1 MANTIN
7 TRIVLR
13 NGTAAEW
20 EAVKDSVEKA
30 LLVGEMG
37 VETDTGLFKLGKKHP
52 TEDRLCT
59 WAELEYAN
67 DVPDLSGVTNSVKE
81 ATTLEG
87 LGDGAV
93 VGDVGIVK
101 TLISQE
107 PKKDTDG
114 NIEKDEQG
122 NPIYINQKYS
132 YTAYVWS
139 EIAENQ
145 YDWAAMDGNYS
156 AENVF
161 TSKDITLA
169 GDFGK
174 DGRGDKITTIGN
186 KKIGDTFAAGSSIQ
200 SILLGILSKTLQ
212 PSVTNPTASISI
224 ASVTAKEV
232 GETYTKPTATLT
244 TNAGSY
250 TYGPA
255 TGVTYDSGNVRIAS
269 GAEPGTLGTALSNIP
284 YKDSTSKA
292 GVVTLTLSASEYG
305 THQKKTEDYVTDAD
319 QTHTKA
325 YFTDTGHTYTFSGI
339 AKNNASTAI
348 AVDNLGEQSNPKKEI
363 SANVVTVADKTSSTI
378 KGGRYCFYGVCN
390 NTLTADNTTKCHYKK
405 PSFDIS
411 TLVSEDV
418 RSLKKSDLNGGLP
431 ATLEVPLNSTQVIFA
446 APANKYK
453 TLTAKDGNAQDAT
466 VSFDKKTGVK
476 VEGAIAKIGE
486 ASTAIDYDVWY
497 VTWTDPIASAKA
509 LKLTWA

>member
-1 MANTIN
+1 MATIN
-7 TRIVLR
+7 TRVVLR
-13 NGTAAEW
+13 NDTAANW
-20 EAVKDSVEKA
+20 ELIKDNLELA
-30 LLVGEMG
+30 LKEGEMG
-37 VETDTGLFKLGKKHP
+37 IENDTGLFKLGKKHG

-67 DVPDLSGVTNSVKE
+67 EIPEVDLSTVTNNVKE
-81 ATTLEG
+81 AATLAG
-87 LGDGAV
+87 LGNGTV

-101 TLISQE
+101 APLYEGATE
-107 PKKDTDG
+107 
-114 NIEKDEQG
+114 
-122 NPIYINQKYS
+122 
-132 YTAYVWS
+132 YTYTGYVWNGTAWS
-139 EIAENQ
+139 
-145 YDWAAMDGNYS
+145 AMDGNYS

-186 KKIGDTFAAGSSIQ
+186 KKIGDVFSAGSSIQ

-224 ASVTAKEV
+224 ADVTSKEV

-244 TNAGSY
+244 TKIGSY

-255 TGVTYDSGNVRIAS
+255 TGVTYDAGNVRLVL
-269 GAEPGTLGTALSNIP
+269 GAEPGTLGETKPTVAYKESTASMG
-284 YKDSTSKA
+284 A
-292 GVVTLTLSASEYG
+292 GSITLSASEYAPND
-305 THQKKTEDYVTDAD
+305 TT
-319 QTHTKA
+319 A
-325 YFTDTGHTYTFSGI
+325 YFTDAGQTYTFSGL
-339 AKNNASTAI
+339 AKNNASTAN
-348 AVDNLGEQSNPKKEI
+348 AVDNLGEPSNPVKSV
-363 SANVVTVADKTSSTI
+363 SANVVTVADQSKTI

-390 NTLTADNTTKCHYKK
+390 ASLSADNTSKGHYKK
-405 PSFDIS
+405 DSFDIANLS
-411 TLVSEDV
+411 SANV
-418 RSLKKSDLNGGLP
+418 RSLKKSGLNGSLP
-431 ATLEVPLNSTQVIFA
+431 TTLEVPLNSTQVIFA

-466 VSFDKKTGVK
+466 VSFDKKTGVS
-476 VEGAIAKIGE
+476 VEGAIAKIGD
-486 ASTAIDYDVWY
+486 ASTATNYDVWY